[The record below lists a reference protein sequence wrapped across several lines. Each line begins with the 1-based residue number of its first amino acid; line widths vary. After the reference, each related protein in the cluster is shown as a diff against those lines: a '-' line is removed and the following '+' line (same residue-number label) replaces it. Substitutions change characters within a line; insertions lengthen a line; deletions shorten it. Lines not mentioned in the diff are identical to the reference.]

1 MPKNLH
7 IFQKC
12 CNFAAFLEQITQMT
26 YTRFYNQW
34 HSLGCFSIHQVHAI
48 IPTFNRSNLHQWQR
62 AGYIV
67 PLRQGWYAFA
77 DYVQQPDYARYVAGK
92 ICAPSYISLHTALS
106 FYGIIPEAVVEI
118 TSVTTQKTCRYENAF
133 GQFSYQT
140 IRPRLF
146 WGFEPKTMRDAKQ
159 YMMATP
165 EKALVDTILF
175 TSKVPNSLVGLQQFL
190 EEDMRFEMDAL
201 HSMDISLLQAIAEV
215 APKQTII
222 QNLITLCQR

>member
-1 MPKNLH
+1 
-7 IFQKC
+7 
-12 CNFAAFLEQITQMT
+12 MT
-26 YTRFYNQW
+26 YTQFYNQW

-48 IPTFNRSNLHQWQR
+48 VPTFNRSNLHQWQR
-62 AGYIV
+62 SGYIV
-67 PLRQGWYAFA
+67 PLRQGWYAFS
-77 DYVQQPDYARYVAGK
+77 DYIQQPDFARFIAGK

-146 WGFEPKTMRDAKQ
+146 WGFEPKTMRDGKQ

-165 EKALVDTILF
+165 EKAIIDLLYLYPQYSTPDEMRELRFDEEWMHDELNKKRLLEYTERINSQIIKKRVKLMFKAYDIPSDATLS
-175 TSKVPNSLVGLQQFL
+175 TSSSTPAKV
-190 EEDMRFEMDAL
+190 
-201 HSMDISLLQAIAEV
+201 
-215 APKQTII
+215 K
-222 QNLITLCQR
+222 

>member
-1 MPKNLH
+1 
-7 IFQKC
+7 
-12 CNFAAFLEQITQMT
+12 MT
-26 YTRFYNQW
+26 YVQFYNEW
-34 HSLGCFSIHQVHAI
+34 HRLTCFSVAQVRAI
-48 IPTFNRSNLHQWQR
+48 YPDFHRGNFVQWQR

-67 PLRQGWYAFA
+67 PLRQGWYAFSDYIQQA
-77 DYVQQPDYARYVAGK
+77 DSARFIAGK

-146 WGFEPKTMRDAKQ
+146 WGFEPKTMRDGKQ

-165 EKALVDTILF
+165 EKAIIDLLYLYPQYSSIDEMRELRFDEDWMREELNKERLLEYAGRINSPTLNKRIHILL
-175 TSKVPNSLVGLQQFL
+175 KAYEL
-190 EEDMRFEMDAL
+190 
-201 HSMDISLLQAIAEV
+201 
-215 APKQTII
+215 
-222 QNLITLCQR
+222 

>member
-1 MPKNLH
+1 
-7 IFQKC
+7 
-12 CNFAAFLEQITQMT
+12 MT
-26 YTRFYNQW
+26 FIQFHQEW
-34 HSLGCFSIHQVHAI
+34 HRLTCFSVSQVRAI
-48 IPTFNRSNLHQWQR
+48 YPDFHRGNLLQWQR

-146 WGFEPKTMRDAKQ
+146 WGFEPKTMRDGKQ

-165 EKALVDTILF
+165 EKSIIDLLYLYPQYSTLDEMREPRFDDDWMHDELNKERLLEYTERI
-175 TSKVPNSLVGLQQFL
+175 NSPVV
-190 EEDMRFEMDAL
+190 RKRVK
-201 HSMDISLLQAIAEV
+201 LLLKAYEAET
-215 APKQTII
+215 AR
-222 QNLITLCQR
+222 L

>member
-1 MPKNLH
+1 
-7 IFQKC
+7 
-12 CNFAAFLEQITQMT
+12 MT
-26 YTRFYNQW
+26 YVQFYNEW
-34 HSLGCFSIHQVHAI
+34 HRLNCFSVAQVRAI
-48 IPTFNRSNLHQWQR
+48 YPDFHRGNFVQWQR

-67 PLRQGWYAFA
+67 PLRQGWYAFSDYIQQA
-77 DYVQQPDYARYVAGK
+77 DSARFIAGK

-146 WGFEPKTMRDAKQ
+146 WGFEPKTMRDGKQ

-165 EKALVDTILF
+165 EKAIIDLLYLYPQYSSIDEMRELRFDEDWMREELNKERLLEYAGRINSPTLNKRIHILL
-175 TSKVPNSLVGLQQFL
+175 KAYEL
-190 EEDMRFEMDAL
+190 
-201 HSMDISLLQAIAEV
+201 
-215 APKQTII
+215 
-222 QNLITLCQR
+222 